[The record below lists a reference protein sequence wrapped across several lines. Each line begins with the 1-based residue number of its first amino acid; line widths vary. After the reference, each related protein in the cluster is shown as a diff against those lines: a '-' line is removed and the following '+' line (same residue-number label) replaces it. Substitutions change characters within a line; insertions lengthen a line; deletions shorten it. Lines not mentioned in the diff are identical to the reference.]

1 MKSTIS
7 LLLVVICTVVLAA
20 QQSQA
25 KKGCQAYGHV
35 CYGGH
40 GKRSLNGNG
49 AAANAGNAPG
59 ALEQEFVRPNGLLP
73 MLAPNEQV
81 PAVPDPEFDDYPSR
95 QVLYKIMKSWVGATR
110 QLSVCEFLIILF
122 CLQFNRPHRPVPR
135 LGELDYPLANS
146 GENFNRELAMNALN

>member
-40 GKRSLNGNG
+40 GKRSLSSG
-49 AAANAGNAPG
+49 AGESATASGQTD
-59 ALEQEFVRPNGLLP
+59 QEYGRSNGLLP
-73 MLAPNEQV
+73 MLAGGNEQAQ
-81 PAVPDPEFDDYPSR
+81 AVPEAEFDDYPSR
-95 QVLYKIMKSWVGATR
+95 QILYKIMKSW
-110 QLSVCEFLIILF
+110 
-122 CLQFNRPHRPVPR
+122 FNRPRRPAAR
-135 LGELDYPLANS
+135 LNELDYPLTNS
-146 GENFNRELAMNALN
+146 GEIFNRDLPLN

>member
-40 GKRSLNGNG
+40 GKRSLSTGTG
-49 AAANAGNAPG
+49 SGTGVGVGMGETASGG
-59 ALEQEFVRPNGLLP
+59 QEQDYVRPNGLLP
-73 MLAPNEQV
+73 MMAPNEQV
-81 PAVPDPEFDDYPSR
+81 AVAPEADFNDYPAR
-95 QVLYKIMKSWVGATR
+95 QVLYKIMRSW
-110 QLSVCEFLIILF
+110 
-122 CLQFNRPHRPVPR
+122 FNRPRRPTAR

-146 GENFNRELAMNALN
+146 AEMNTLN

>member
-49 AAANAGNAPG
+49 NGAAASANAPG

-73 MLAPNEQV
+73 MLTPNEQV

-95 QVLYKIMKSWVGATR
+95 QVLYKIMKSW
-110 QLSVCEFLIILF
+110 
-122 CLQFNRPHRPVPR
+122 FNRPHRPVPR
-135 LGELDYPLANS
+135 FGELDYPLANS

>member
-1 MKSTIS
+1 MKSSIS

-40 GKRSLNGNG
+40 GKRSLSTGSG
-49 AAANAGNAPG
+49 SGTGVGETASGG
-59 ALEQEFVRPNGLLP
+59 QEQDYLRPNG
-73 MLAPNEQV
+73 MMTPNEQV
-81 PAVPDPEFDDYPSR
+81 AVAPEGDFNDYPAR
-95 QVLYKIMKSWVGATR
+95 QVLYKIMRSW
-110 QLSVCEFLIILF
+110 
-122 CLQFNRPHRPVPR
+122 FNRPRRPSAR

-146 GENFNRELAMNALN
+146 GELNALN

>member
-40 GKRSLNGNG
+40 GKRSLSGS
-49 AAANAGNAPG
+49 AGGTAG
-59 ALEQEFVRPNGLLP
+59 QEPEYVRPNGLLP

-81 PAVPDPEFDDYPSR
+81 PAIPEGEFEDYPSR
-95 QVLYKIMKSWVGATR
+95 QILYKLMKSWFNHPRR
-110 QLSVCEFLIILF
+110 QAA
-122 CLQFNRPHRPVPR
+122 R
-135 LGELDYPLANS
+135 LGELDYPYPLTNS
-146 GENFNRELAMNALN
+146 GESFNRDVALDAPN

>member
-40 GKRSLNGNG
+40 GKRSLS
-49 AAANAGNAPG
+49 AGSGSGTGVGMGETASG
-59 ALEQEFVRPNGLLP
+59 GQEQDYVRPSGLLP
-73 MLAPNEQV
+73 MMAPNEQV
-81 PAVPDPEFDDYPSR
+81 AVAPEADFNDYPAR
-95 QVLYKIMKSWVGATR
+95 QVLYKIMRSW
-110 QLSVCEFLIILF
+110 
-122 CLQFNRPHRPVPR
+122 FNRPRRPAAR
-135 LGELDYPLANS
+135 MGELDYPLANS
-146 GENFNRELAMNALN
+146 GELNALN

>member
-40 GKRSLNGNG
+40 GKRSLNTGSG
-49 AAANAGNAPG
+49 SGTGVGGGMGEAASGG
-59 ALEQEFVRPNGLLP
+59 QEPDYVRPNGLLP
-73 MLAPNEQV
+73 MMAPNEQV
-81 PAVPDPEFDDYPSR
+81 PPEGDFSDYPAR
-95 QVLYKIMKSWVGATR
+95 QVLYKIMRSW
-110 QLSVCEFLIILF
+110 
-122 CLQFNRPHRPVPR
+122 FNRPRRPASR

-146 GENFNRELAMNALN
+146 AELNGVN

>member
-40 GKRSLNGNG
+40 GKRSLSASGTG
-49 AAANAGNAPG
+49 SGSAASANVVG
-59 ALEQEFVRPNGLLP
+59 LEQEFVRPNGLLP
-73 MLAPNEQV
+73 MLAANEQA
-81 PAVPDPEFDDYPSR
+81 PAMPEPEFDDYPSR
-95 QVLYKIMKSWVGATR
+95 QVLYKIMKSW
-110 QLSVCEFLIILF
+110 
-122 CLQFNRPHRPVPR
+122 FNRPHRPVPR
-135 LGELDYPLANS
+135 LGELDYPLSSS
-146 GENFNRELAMNALN
+146 GESFNREVALNTLN

>member
-49 AAANAGNAPG
+49 AAAAAAAGSSG
-59 ALEQEFVRPNGLLP
+59 GLEQEFVRPNGLLP
-73 MLAPNEQV
+73 MLAPNEQM
-81 PAVPDPEFDDYPSR
+81 PAVPDSEFDDYPSR
-95 QVLYKIMKSWVGATR
+95 QVLYKIMKSW
-110 QLSVCEFLIILF
+110 
-122 CLQFNRPHRPVPR
+122 FNRPHRPVPR
-135 LGELDYPLANS
+135 LGELDYPLVNS

>member
-40 GKRSLNGNG
+40 GKRSLDAGNG
-49 AAANAGNAPG
+49 AAAAAS
-59 ALEQEFVRPNGLLP
+59 EQEYVRPNGLLP
-73 MLAPNEQV
+73 LLAPNEQAAAA
-81 PAVPDPEFDDYPSR
+81 PEAEFDDYPSR
-95 QVLYKIMKSWVGATR
+95 QVLYKIMKSW
-110 QLSVCEFLIILF
+110 
-122 CLQFNRPHRPVPR
+122 FNRPHRPSPR
-135 LGELDYPLANS
+135 LAELDYPLSSS
-146 GENFNRELAMNALN
+146 GESFNREVALNALN